1 MGEKT
6 TKKSVQKKTK
16 GATKA
21 SAPKGEM
28 TVKLLSD
35 ACISL
40 FGCDVKEVTKQQMFK
55 ALCKVVKDLLVQK
68 RKTFH
73 DKYRANEEKQV
84 YYMSMEF
91 LVGTSLRNNLYNLG
105 VEEEFKKAVKKC
117 GFDINELYDMEPDA
131 GLGNGGLGRLAS
143 CYLDSMTSV
152 GLPGTGFSIRY
163 EFGIFKQKIV
173 DGWQMEF
180 PDDWLGLGDV
190 WLNPRE
196 DESFE
201 VKFGG
206 DVSGW
211 DDNGKYRVSHTNYHS
226 VIAVPYDMYISG
238 YDTGAVNKLVLWSA
252 KSANRFDMAAFSR
265 GDYAKSL
272 EENTMA
278 EVISKVLYPADDHIA
293 GKILRLKQ
301 QYLLVSASLQSIVHN
316 HLKHYGTLGNLP
328 DKVAIH
334 INDTHPA
341 LCVPELMRI
350 LVDDHDYGWDE
361 AWDIVCKTLTY
372 TNHTVMSEALE
383 RWSEN
388 LFKEQLPRVYQIVCE
403 INRRLVEQLYTI
415 YPGDIAKIEYMAPV
429 AHGEIRMA
437 NLCLAACHKVNG
449 VSKLHS
455 DILKNGIFR
464 DYYNIDQEKFTNVT
478 NGIAY
483 RRWLCQ
489 SNPELTA
496 YLEELI
502 GDGFKHD
509 SVELEKLLA
518 FKDDK
523 AVLNRLAEIK
533 YQNKVRL
540 ADYISKA
547 NGIKVDP
554 NSLFDIQVKR
564 LHEYKRQLLNVLH
577 ILYLYNKIKDN
588 PNGDYVPRT
597 FIFAAKA
604 SAGYVMAKQIIR
616 LIVAVSDMI
625 NSDPE
630 VRDIIKVV
638 FIEDYKVSL
647 AEIIIP
653 AADLSEQIS
662 IAGKEASGTGN
673 MKLMINGAVTIGTL
687 DGANVEIHEQVGDD
701 NMFLFG
707 LHADEVEALWQKGYH
722 PKEYLERDPELKR
735 VIDML
740 TSGVLGVKFHDIV
753 RSLLTNDFGVADAYM
768 ILADFADYVRAQED
782 AANAYRSK
790 EDFARMSLVNIA
802 KAGIFS
808 SDRAVKE
815 YADDIW
821 HIKY

>member
-1 MGEKT
+1 MSEKKTTNKTKKT
-6 TKKSVQKKTK
+6 TKTTKTTV
-16 GATKA
+16 GKA
-21 SAPKGEM
+21 DNS
-28 TVKLLSD
+28 VKLLSD
-35 ACISL
+35 ACTRL
-40 FGCDVKEVTKQQMFK
+40 FGCDVKDATEQQMYK
-55 ALCKVVKDLLVQK
+55 ALCSVVYGLLTDK
-68 RKTFH
+68 RKKFH
-73 DKYRANEEKQV
+73 DKYRKNDTKQV

-105 VEEEFKKAVKKC
+105 VEDKFKKAIKKC
-117 GFDINELYDMEPDA
+117 GFDIEDLYALEPDA

-152 GLPGTGFSIRY
+152 GIPGTGFSIRY

-180 PDDWLGLGDV
+180 PDNWLSMGDV

-196 DESFE
+196 DEAFE

-206 DVSGW
+206 DVTGW
-211 DDNGKYRVSHTNYHS
+211 YDDGKYKVSHTNYNS

-238 YDTGAVNKLVLWSA
+238 YDTDAVNKLVLWSA
-252 KSANRFDMAAFSR
+252 KSANRIDMAAFSR
-265 GDYAKSL
+265 GDYAKAL

-278 EVISKVLYPADDHIA
+278 ETITKILYPADDHIA

-301 QYLLVSASLQSIVHN
+301 QYLLVSASLQSITHN
-316 HLKHYGTLGNLP
+316 HMKRYGTLSNLGE
-328 DKVAIH
+328 KVAIH

-350 LVDDHDYGWDE
+350 LVDEYDYGWDE
-361 AWDIVCKTLTY
+361 AWKITGETLTY

-383 RWSEN
+383 RGSES
-388 LFKEQLPRVYQIVCE
+388 LFSEQLPRVYQIVCE
-403 INRRLVEQLYTI
+403 INRRLVAQLNLI
-415 YPGDIAKIEYMAPV
+415 YPGDVAKIDYMAV
-429 AHGEIRMA
+429 IAHGEVRMA
-437 NLCLAACHKVNG
+437 NLCLAACHTVNG

-455 DILKNGIFR
+455 DILKTGIFR
-464 DYYNIDQEKFTNVT
+464 DYYNINNEKFTNVT

-489 SNPELTA
+489 SNPLLTS

-509 SVELEKLLA
+509 SKELEKLLDYI
-518 FKDDK
+518 DDEK
-523 AVLNRLAEIK
+523 VLNRLCEIK
-533 YQNKVRL
+533 YNNKVRL
-540 ADYISKA
+540 AQYIEKA
-547 NGIKVDP
+547 NGIKVNPD
-554 NSLFDIQVKR
+554 SMFDIQVKR
-564 LHEYKRQLLNVLH
+564 LHEYKRQLLNALH
-577 ILYLYNKIKDN
+577 ILYLYNKVKQN
-588 PNGDYVPRT
+588 PDIDFVPRT

-604 SAGYVMAKQIIR
+604 SSGYVMAKQIIR
-616 LIVAVSDMI
+616 LIVAISDMI
-625 NSDPE
+625 NSDPV
-630 VRDIIKVV
+630 VRDKIKVV

-687 DGANVEIHEQVGDD
+687 DGANVEINEQVGDS

-707 LHADEVEALWQKGYH
+707 LRANEVEELWQKGYR
-722 PKEYLERDPELKR
+722 PQDYYNNNPDLKR
-735 VIDML
+735 VIEML
-740 TSGVLGVKFHDIV
+740 TSGELGVNFNDIV
-753 RSLLTNDFGVADAYM
+753 RSLLTNDYGVADQYM

-782 AANAYRSK
+782 AANAYKSK
-790 EDFARMSLVNIA
+790 LDFARMSLVNIA

-815 YADDIW
+815 YADNIW
-821 HIKY
+821 HIH